1 MSNRS
6 CFGGIDLANN
16 HVIIPAVNSNGKVI
30 LHKFATCPNLLT
42 NLTNMPSMR
51 MGLEAFGGVHC
62 GG

>member
-16 HVIIPAVNSNGKVI
+16 HFIIPAVNSNGKVI
-30 LHKFATCPNLLT
+30 LHKSEIRPNLLT
-42 NLTNMPSMR
+42 KLTNIPPKR
-51 MGLEAFGGVHC
+51 IGLEACGGAHC